1 MNFDKISRHDSFNI
15 SDFFFFLYGN
25 ININICINMS
35 LQNSEEKNVWVHNGN
50 PTHDFPEYRLEFS
63 NHLDLLKGQ
72 SMSC

>member
-1 MNFDKISRHDSFNI
+1 
-15 SDFFFFLYGN
+15 
-25 ININICINMS
+25 MS
-35 LQNSEEKNVWVHNGN
+35 LQNSEEKNVWAHNGN